1 MLYVGDSLS
10 VVAAYEP
17 QNPNQENIATRW
29 SLNGEDI
36 TILSFEDA
44 IRIDGR
50 EYLRYIITNV
60 GVVGYVYRAVDSYE
74 EHRIASS
81 TCSNRLAHLFLC
93 KLIIYYVV
101 GVNMTMRIIDCH
113 SYLNLL

>member
-74 EHRIASS
+74 EFIELQVLPAQTDS
-81 TCSNRLAHLFLC
+81 
-93 KLIIYYVV
+93 LICFSV
-101 GVNMTMRIIDCH
+101 
-113 SYLNLL
+113 S